1 VAIEGGA
8 NMNTADNTMT
18 VEQAYRAMLAF
29 LQREVELTESTDL
42 ADLVSEYR
50 LGADGL
56 PRDPTLWEEWLEAV
70 NSTRRPREGEGPSSA
85 SRPTSAPA
93 LF

>member
-1 VAIEGGA
+1 
-8 NMNTADNTMT
+8 MNAADNTMT

-29 LQREVELTESTDL
+29 LQREVELTESSDL

-50 LGADGL
+50 LGADGH

-70 NSTRRPREGEGPSSA
+70 GKVKA
-85 SRPTSAPA
+85 A
-93 LF
+93 